1 MVEFKKI
8 ALRNGL
14 RIVLIPRPQS
24 LASNVLILV
33 EAGSEYETKKIN
45 GLSHFLEHL
54 MFKGT
59 TKRPM
64 PGMIAEELASLGA
77 QSNAFTGEEYTG
89 YWAKAESHK
98 LPKILDIVS
107 DLYLN
112 PIFNPDEIEKER
124 GVIIEEINMYEDTP
138 ARRVQELFTSLIYGD
153 QPAGWDIAGQK
164 EVIRKLTRDD
174 FLSYRNTHYVASKT
188 LVVVAG
194 NMNEKKTLAEI
205 KNSFGGLKRL
215 PRVQKKKTVHKKQVM
230 PEIFLKFKESDQSH
244 FVLGVKAFDIFD
256 TRRYALQVLADVLGG
271 GMSSRLF
278 KRVREEMGAAYYVN
292 SSADFYIDHGHFVVS
307 AGVDHTKVHE
317 VLKAVLL
324 ELSRLKDERI
334 SEKELQKSKDHLIGN
349 LILGLETSDELAS
362 FYGGQE
368 ILTGSVV
375 TPAQLI
381 KKVRAVTAHELQTLA
396 KLLFWKKQL
405 NLAIIGPYKDK
416 EAFNKI
422 FKLSAAAL
430 H

>member
-1 MVEFKKI
+1 MKEFKKI
-8 ALRNGL
+8 TLPNGL
-14 RIVLIPRPQS
+14 RVFLVPRRQS
-24 LASNVLILV
+24 LASSVLILV

-59 TKRPM
+59 ANRPV

-112 PIFNPDEIEKER
+112 PIFNPEEIEKER

-138 ARRVQELFTSLIYGD
+138 MRRVQEFFTSLLYGD
-153 QPAGWDIAGQK
+153 QPAGWDIAGKK
-164 EVIRKLTRDD
+164 EVIRKLAREDFMRYRDA
-174 FLSYRNTHYVASKT
+174 HYVAPKT

-194 NMNEKKTLAEI
+194 NLSEKKTLAAI
-205 KNSFGGLKRL
+205 KDSFGGLTRL
-215 PRVQKKKTVHKKQVM
+215 PRLRKKSTIHRRQAA
-230 PEIFLKFKESDQSH
+230 PELFLKFKESDQSH
-244 FVLGVKAFDIFD
+244 FVLGMKAFDIFD
-256 TRRYALQVLADVLGG
+256 KRKYALQVLADVLGG

-278 KRVREEMGAAYYVN
+278 KRVREEMGAAYYIH

-307 AGVDHTKVHE
+307 AGVDHKKVHD
-317 VLKAVLL
+317 VIKAALT
-324 ELSRLKDERI
+324 ELDRLRKEI
-334 SEKELQKSKDHLIGN
+334 IPEKELQKSKDHLIGN

-368 ILTGSVV
+368 ILAGSVV

-381 KKVRAVTAHELQTLA
+381 KKVRAVTALEIQALA
-396 KLLFWKKQL
+396 KLLFKEDLL
-405 NLAIIGPYKDK
+405 NLAIIGPYKDSN
-416 EAFNKI
+416 AFKRV
-422 FKLSAAAL
+422 FKLSSRVL